1 MNKLYC
7 HIKVDLVILPWY
19 LSIFWVVQSWID
31 ERQKTSRLPFQWHVT
46 ILFCWRYFESPF
58 SSFFFSKD
66 SGSQALPFLSIPH
79 VNLTVAEGH
88 QLIDSWYSSYQK
100 KHDVLYQG
108 ISAASQIPHDAKACT
123 QQPYHSSWYKSESSD
138 SNLTD
143 SHNAQI
149 LISNFFCF
157 LACAEWR
164 KNETLYISYAHQYRI
179 HVLEH
184 TSDWKILMTW

>member
-100 KHDVLYQG
+100 NMMSFTKESLQQVKYHTMQKPVLNSLITLPG
-108 ISAASQIPHDAKACT
+108 INLKAQIVTWQTHIMPR
-123 QQPYHSSWYKSESSD
+123 SWYQ
-138 SNLTD
+138 T
-143 SHNAQI
+143 
-149 LISNFFCF
+149 F
-157 LACAEWR
+157 LVFW
-164 KNETLYISYAHQYRI
+164 
-179 HVLEH
+179 HVLNEGSTGLCIYH
-184 TSDWKILMTW
+184 MLINTEFTF